1 MHRALILIL
10 LLAGCACHAAE
21 PIAIGLN
28 YPRTGSYK
36 AEGLEL
42 MRGALL
48 AVEQINRGGG
58 VLGRPLQLLSLN
70 SASRAEQAERNV
82 ERLHAQGARMV
93 FGGATSEEA
102 IRAGARARKLGLLYF
117 ATLSFADEVTGRE
130 GHRYL
135 FRESGSDWMSARVL
149 GEYLTWHRP
158 RQRYHYILSDD
169 AWGRSMEEALRRA
182 TGSMDRARHGYSRL
196 PARGASRAEHLRAL
210 QRAAAS
216 EAEILVLVMRGKDLL
231 QSVRLAHDL
240 HLKEQRQLIVPNLS
254 KALVQEAGPLVMEG
268 VIGTEAWTWRV
279 PARENSQQGMAFV
292 DAYIEAHQEYPGS
305 SAASAYAI
313 VRQWADAA
321 SRAGSLD
328 SERLIAALEDHAYRL
343 LKDEQQWRAFD
354 HQNVQSIYAVRVRPR
369 AEIMRDRFKQDYFE
383 IIHRMAG
390 EQAAPSLEDWQQQ
403 RDEQLSLQ

>member
-1 MHRALILIL
+1 MTRIFLFAL
-10 LLAGCACHAAE
+10 LLAALPCHAAD
-21 PIAIGLN
+21 PIAIGLS
-28 YPRTGSYK
+28 YPRTGNYK

-48 AVEQINRGGG
+48 AVDQLNRSGG
-58 VLGRPLQLLSLN
+58 VLGRPLRLLSLN

-102 IRAGARARKLGLLYF
+102 IRAQALGLLYF

-130 GHRYL
+130 GRRYL
-135 FRESGSDWMSARVL
+135 FRESNSDWMSAQVL

-169 AWGRSMEEALRRA
+169 AWGRSMEQALRRA

-210 QRAAAS
+210 QRAAHS
-216 EAEILVLVMRGKDLL
+216 EAEMLVLVMRGQDLL
-231 QSVRLAHDL
+231 QFVRLAHEL
-240 HLKEQRQLIVPNLS
+240 HLGERRQLIVPNLS

-279 PARENSQQGMAFV
+279 PEREQSAAGQAFV
-292 DAYIEAHQEYPGS
+292 DAYIAAHQEYPGS
-305 SAASAYAI
+305 AAASAYAI
-313 VRQWADAA
+313 VQQWAAA
-321 SRAGSLD
+321 ATRAGSLD
-328 SERLIAALEDHAYRL
+328 SERLIAALEDHSYRL
-343 LKDEQQWRAFD
+343 LKDQQQWRAFD

-390 EQAAPSLEDWQQQ
+390 EQAAPSLEDWQQE
-403 RDEQLSLQ
+403 RGEQLSLQ